1 MLPSMTTNT
10 CGDYILEPLT
20 YFPFLYSKVSERSG
34 VFQPSSLG
42 DQRESKTG
50 VAAEPELER
59 NVESS
64 SLSTVKSSTSK
75 GKSVA
80 NHIVVSNLVS
90 GLLSKFVPDVE
101 PITILTVDTLTTNL
115 YLNVADNDVSNVVN
129 PTEAKVLLNISRLG
143 ALNKRKSNL
152 KVSAVD
158 KITVTR
164 NCASNT
170 LSEVSSSV
178 EDLLNRLHRE
188 VSVTTVHNF
197 EESKGFPV
205 K

>member
-1 MLPSMTTNT
+1 MRSKYRTNT

-42 DQRESKTG
+42 NERESKTR
-50 VAAEPELER
+50 VTAEPELKR

-90 GLLSKFVPDVE
+90 GLLSKLVPDVE
-101 PITILTVDTLTTNL
+101 PITVLF
-115 YLNVADNDVSNVVN
+115 VA
-129 PTEAKVLLNISRLG
+129 
-143 ALNKRKSNL
+143 
-152 KVSAVD
+152 
-158 KITVTR
+158 
-164 NCASNT
+164 
-170 LSEVSSSV
+170 
-178 EDLLNRLHRE
+178 
-188 VSVTTVHNF
+188 
-197 EESKGFPV
+197 
-205 K
+205 